1 MALEQLGTVK
11 EITAK
16 NLYGNQ
22 GKYNCELVIDLPNE
36 KFPQFLAIEC
46 HNDKCDSV
54 QENLKVG
61 DEIKAFINVTSN
73 NYQGRNYTKATLW
86 KFEVTKS
93 AGEPVQYA
101 NPAQSQKPVS
111 QVPSSEEL
119 PSFSE
124 DDDTLPF

>member
-1 MALEQLGTVK
+1 MALEQKGIVK

-16 NLYGNQ
+16 NNYGNA
-22 GKYNCELVIDLPNE
+22 GKYRCELVINLPNE

-54 QENLKVG
+54 QTLQVG

-73 NYQGRNYTKATLW
+73 NYQGRHYTKATLW
-86 KFEVTKS
+86 KFELEKTAS
-93 AGEPVQYA
+93 EPKQYA
-101 NPAQSQKPVS
+101 NPAQANT
-111 QVPSSEEL
+111 PSSAEL

-124 DDDTLPF
+124 GDDTPF

>member
-22 GKYNCELVIDLPNE
+22 GKYSCELVIDLPNQN
-36 KFPQFLAIEC
+36 FPQILAIEC

-54 QENLKVG
+54 QSTLKVG

-73 NYQGRNYTKATLW
+73 NYQGRHYTKATLW
-86 KFEVTKS
+86 KFELEKTAS
-93 AGEPVQYA
+93 EPKQYA
-101 NPAQSQKPVS
+101 NPAQANT
-111 QVPSSEEL
+111 PSSAEL

-124 DDDTLPF
+124 GDDTPF